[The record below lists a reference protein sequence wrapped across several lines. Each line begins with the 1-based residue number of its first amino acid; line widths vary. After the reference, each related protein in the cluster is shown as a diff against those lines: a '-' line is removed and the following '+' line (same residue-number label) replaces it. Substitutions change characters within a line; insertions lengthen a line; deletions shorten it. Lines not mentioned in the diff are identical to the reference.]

1 MFVNWRWEIPV
12 PTTIPKVMER
22 MAATMGCG
30 IAARIPPNLPA
41 LNENNIIRKTLKVLS
56 TQTKCFLST
65 IASVKQDILQKTLT
79 KYGEEKHEKGRN
91 LDHSSASNTCES
103 NKANIFT
110 GRRKMEFLL
119 DTTDP
124 KQNHW
129 IK

>member
-1 MFVNWRWEIPV
+1 
-12 PTTIPKVMER
+12 

-41 LNENNIIRKTLKVLS
+41 LNKNNIIRKSLKVLS
-56 TQTKCFLST
+56 MQTNCFLST

-91 LDHSSASNTCES
+91 LDHSSASNTRES

-124 KQNHW
+124 KQNQW
-129 IK
+129 IKRRPITL